1 MLQVKTMSEED
12 FEFAV
17 SITDLM
23 DWDFT
28 EADFDFMAGL
38 EPEGCF
44 VLFRGAERIG
54 VATTV
59 SYGQVG
65 WFGNLIV
72 APDARHSGGGTL
84 LVKHAV
90 KYLVDKGVTT
100 VGLYAYLDRISFYT
114 TLGFA
119 YDSDFTVLKGKAR
132 SSPADVPDVR
142 KAEKHDVDEVIRLDR
157 ACFGGSRRKLL
168 EPLLL
173 NPESLCHVYVENGR
187 LAGFAVA
194 KVYHGAAEVG
204 PIVCRRGRRDGATGL
219 VTTTLNRLE
228 GLEVSLCIPEKKA
241 ALVRF
246 LRTLGFAER
255 FRVARMFFGPAVLG
269 DCVWAAE
276 SLERG

>member
-17 SITDLM
+17 RTTDLM
-23 DWDFT
+23 HWDLT
-28 EADFDFMAGL
+28 EADFEFMTEL

-44 VLFRGAERIG
+44 VLRRDAERVG

-72 APDARHSGGGTL
+72 APDARRSGGGTL
-84 LVKHAV
+84 LIKHAI

-100 VGLYAYLDRISFYT
+100 VGLYAYLDRIPFYAA
-114 TLGFA
+114 LGFA

-132 SSPADVPDVR
+132 SSPADVSDVR
-142 KAEKHDVDEVIRLDR
+142 EAEKHDVDEVVRLDR
-157 ACFGGSRRKLL
+157 ACFGGSRRKLI

-173 NPESLCHVYVENGR
+173 DPENLCHVYLESGS
-187 LAGFAVA
+187 LTGFALA
-194 KVYHGAAEVG
+194 KVYRGAAEVG
-204 PIVCRRGRRDGATGL
+204 PIVGSRGRRDVAASL
-219 VTTTLNRLE
+219 VTATLNRLA
-228 GLEVSLCIPEKKA
+228 GLEVSLCIPKKKA
-241 ALVRF
+241 AFIRF
-246 LRTLGFAER
+246 LTTVGFIER
-255 FRVARMFFGPAVLG
+255 FRVARMFFGPAVPG
-269 DCVWAAE
+269 DCLWAAE